1 MKKNGEWGMWN
12 GERGT
17 GNREWGRGMMALA
30 ATLAAAA
37 LVAVAGCRTPE
48 EKSVEDE
55 TVKVL
60 MIGNSFSISC
70 LTYLPKVAAD
80 CGVKLDLCSLFIGGC
95 PLERH
100 VKNARKELAEDTKGE
115 KGAYLY
121 GRVKRNGPLRT
132 VKNVR
137 LTDALKA
144 AKWDIVTIQQASP
157 DSWRAESYEP
167 WGSEL
172 IEVVRRFAPQA
183 RIVVQETWSYTPFD
197 KRLKKW
203 KITADEMYAKLSA
216 AYRSFA
222 SRHGL
227 EVIPMG
233 AAVQAWRRELPV
245 AYTDR
250 SFGGDVTGGR
260 NQKPEDQFKRNPDL
274 TWSPNSD
281 VYHLNDKGEYFQA
294 LVWASCLLKA
304 DVDAFKDRPDGV
316 TEKED
321 KLMHKIAK
329 EVRQ

>member
-1 MKKNGEWGMWN
+1 MK
-12 GERGT
+12 
-17 GNREWGRGMMALA
+17 NRERGRGMRALA

-95 PLERH
+95 PLEKH
-100 VKNARKELAEDTKGE
+100 VKNANKELAKDTKGE

-172 IEVVRRFAPQA
+172 IEVVRRIAPQA
-183 RIVVQETWSYTPFD
+183 RIVVH
-197 KRLKKW
+197 
-203 KITADEMYAKLSA
+203 DENLRQAL
-216 AYRSFA
+216 F
-222 SRHGL
+222 
-227 EVIPMG
+227 G
-233 AAVQAWRRELPV
+233 ALLFC
-245 AYTDR
+245 
-250 SFGGDVTGGR
+250 SISHSS
-260 NQKPEDQFKRNPDL
+260 
-274 TWSPNSD
+274 SPNQRNEQSPERQ
-281 VYHLNDKGEYFQA
+281 G
-294 LVWASCLLKA
+294 AS
-304 DVDAFKDRPDGV
+304 
-316 TEKED
+316 
-321 KLMHKIAK
+321 
-329 EVRQ
+329 